1 MKFKAVLTFAFLLAA
16 FWHIDA
22 QTSAAADKS
31 KTDTTELRRQT
42 FDIVWKTINEKHY
55 DPTFG
60 GVDWAKVRETYEP
73 KAMAAQTDAQFHGV
87 LRQML
92 NELKLSHFN
101 IYQTSSP
108 TEAVERGDGIIGVDL
123 KMIDGKVVIS
133 RVEKGSTA
141 ETSGLKTGFSIEK
154 INGKTVTEI
163 LAPLEKSLT
172 EQGQNERVKNLYKEK
187 TLISILGG
195 KPDASAEIEVLNAKN
210 QPQMFSVKRYA
221 AKSEMSEALGN
232 FPPQEVIFEAKRL
245 DGNVGYIRF
254 NIWVIPQMQKI
265 RAAVREFA
273 DAKGIVFDLRGNPGG
288 VGGMAPGVAGLLVKE
303 RTSLGSMKARETE
316 QKFVVYPQEN
326 PFEGKV
332 VVLTDYGSASTSEV
346 FAAGMQEIG
355 RAEIIGERSA
365 GAVLPSVFTV
375 LPTKAIFQYV
385 ISDYKSPKSILIEK
399 RGVAPDVEVKQ
410 TRQALLEGRDLPL
423 EEAVKRILNK

>member
-1 MKFKAVLTFAFLLAA
+1 MKFKAILTFAFLLAA
-16 FWHIDA
+16 FLQIDA
-22 QTSAAADKS
+22 QTSAVAEKS
-31 KTDTTELRRQT
+31 KTDATDLRRQT
-42 FDIVWKTINEKHY
+42 FDIVWNTINEKHY

-60 GVDWAKVRETYEP
+60 GVDWAKVRQTYQP
-73 KAMAAQTDAQFHGV
+73 KAMAAQSDAQFHAV

-101 IYQTSSP
+101 VYQTSSQ
-108 TEAVERGDGIIGVDL
+108 TETVESGDGIIGIDL
-123 KMIDGKVVIS
+123 KIIDGKPVIS

-187 TLISILGG
+187 TLISLMGG
-195 KPDASAEIEVLNAKN
+195 KPDSVAEIEALNARN
-210 QPQMFSVKRYA
+210 QPQVFSVKRYT

-245 DGNVGYIRF
+245 DGNIGYIRF

-265 RAAVREFA
+265 RAAIRDFA

-288 VGGMAPGVAGLLVKE
+288 VGGMAPGIAGLLVKE
-303 RTSLGSMKARETE
+303 QTSLGSMKARETE
-316 QKFVVYPQEN
+316 QKFIVYPQAI
-326 PFEGKV
+326 PFEGKIV
-332 VVLTDYGSASTSEV
+332 ILTDYGSASTSEV

-385 ISDYKSPKSILIEK
+385 ISDYKSPKNILIEK
-399 RGVAPDVEVKQ
+399 RGVTPDVEVKQ

-423 EEAVKRILNK
+423 DEAVRRILNK